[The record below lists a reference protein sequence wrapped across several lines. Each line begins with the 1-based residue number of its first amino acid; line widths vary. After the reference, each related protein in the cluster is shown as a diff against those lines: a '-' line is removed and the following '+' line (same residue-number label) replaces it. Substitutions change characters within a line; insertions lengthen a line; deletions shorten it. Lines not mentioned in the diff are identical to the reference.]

1 MKKYI
6 LCLLASFLVLVGCSS
21 QSSEEKISTTV
32 TPTTEVVEETTQAIT
47 TTEEVVEKVEAY
59 QYEETIDGF
68 KQTIKETL
76 VYKGDKFTRIELHMT
91 QAPDEATRASL
102 AGLDFGVVRSQL
114 LEYLEQQPFVQ
125 QLRAVPGLELAT
137 DVTQDYFII
146 MNIKIDMATID
157 LQALSNVEGVGTD
170 FTELATVSPSAYIL
184 GLKLKG
190 AVQVQ

>member
-21 QSSEEKISTTV
+21 RSSEEKISTTV
-32 TPTTEVVEETTQAIT
+32 ATTERVEETTQAIT
-47 TTEEVVEKVEAY
+47 TTEEVVEKTEAY
-59 QYEETIDGF
+59 QYEETIEGF

-76 VYKGDKFTRIELHMT
+76 VYKGDKFTRIELHIT
-91 QAPDEATRASL
+91 QEPDEATRASL
-102 AGLDFGVVRSQL
+102 AGLDFGLVRAQL

-137 DVTQDYFII
+137 EVTQDYFII
-146 MNIKIDMATID
+146 MNIKIDMSRID

-170 FTELATVSPSAYIL
+170 FTELATISPSAYIL

>member
-1 MKKYI
+1 MKKYF

-21 QSSEEKISTTV
+21 RSSEEKISTTV
-32 TPTTEVVEETTQAIT
+32 ATTERVEETTQAIT
-47 TTEEVVEKVEAY
+47 TTEEVVEKTEAY
-59 QYEETIDGF
+59 QYEETIEGF

-76 VYKGDKFTRIELHMT
+76 VYKGDKFTRIELHIT
-91 QAPDEATRASL
+91 QEPDEATRASL
-102 AGLDFGVVRSQL
+102 AGLDFGLVRAQL

-137 DVTQDYFII
+137 EVTQDYFII
-146 MNIKIDMATID
+146 MNIKIDMSRID
-157 LQALSNVEGVGTD
+157 LQALSNVEGIGTD
-170 FTELATVSPSAYIL
+170 FTELATISPSAYIL

>member
-1 MKKYI
+1 MKKYF

-21 QSSEEKISTTV
+21 RSSEEKISTTV
-32 TPTTEVVEETTQAIT
+32 ATTERVEETTQAIT
-47 TTEEVVEKVEAY
+47 TTEEVVEKTEAY
-59 QYEETIDGF
+59 QYEETVEGF

-76 VYKGDKFTRIELHMT
+76 VYKGDKFTRIELHIT
-91 QAPDEATRASL
+91 QEPDEATRASL
-102 AGLDFGVVRSQL
+102 AGLDFGLVRAQL

-137 DVTQDYFII
+137 EVTQDYFII
-146 MNIKIDMATID
+146 MNIKIDMSRID

-170 FTELATVSPSAYIL
+170 FTELATISPSAYIL

>member
-1 MKKYI
+1 MKKYF

-21 QSSEEKISTTV
+21 RSSEEKISTTV
-32 TPTTEVVEETTQAIT
+32 ATTERVEETIQAIT
-47 TTEEVVEKVEAY
+47 TTEEVVEKTEAY
-59 QYEETIDGF
+59 QYEETIEGF

-76 VYKGDKFTRIELHMT
+76 VYKGDKFTRIELHIT
-91 QAPDEATRASL
+91 QEPDEATRSSL
-102 AGLDFGVVRSQL
+102 AGLDFGLVRAQL

-137 DVTQDYFII
+137 EVTQDYFII
-146 MNIKIDMATID
+146 MNIKIDMSRID

-170 FTELATVSPSAYIL
+170 FTELATISPSAYIL

>member
-1 MKKYI
+1 MKKYF

-21 QSSEEKISTTV
+21 RSSEEKISTTV
-32 TPTTEVVEETTQAIT
+32 ATTERVEETTQAIT
-47 TTEEVVEKVEAY
+47 TTEEVVEKTEAY
-59 QYEETIDGF
+59 QYEETIEGF

-76 VYKGDKFTRIELHMT
+76 VYKGDKFTRIELHIT
-91 QAPDEATRASL
+91 QEPDEATRASL
-102 AGLDFGVVRSQL
+102 AGLDFGLVRAQL
-114 LEYLEQQPFVQ
+114 IEYLEQQPFVQ

-137 DVTQDYFII
+137 EVTQDYFII
-146 MNIKIDMATID
+146 MNIKIDMSRID

-170 FTELATVSPSAYIL
+170 FTELATISPSAYIL

>member
-1 MKKYI
+1 MKKYF

-21 QSSEEKISTTV
+21 RSSEEKISTTV
-32 TPTTEVVEETTQAIT
+32 ATTERVEETTQAIT
-47 TTEEVVEKVEAY
+47 TTEEVVEKTEAY
-59 QYEETIDGF
+59 QYEETIEGF

-76 VYKGDKFTRIELHMT
+76 VYKGDKFTRIELHIT
-91 QAPDEATRASL
+91 QDPDEATRASL
-102 AGLDFGVVRSQL
+102 AGLDFGLVRAQL

-137 DVTQDYFII
+137 EVTQDYFII
-146 MNIKIDMATID
+146 MNIKIDMSRID

-170 FTELATVSPSAYIL
+170 FTELATISPSAYIL

>member
-1 MKKYI
+1 MKKYF

-21 QSSEEKISTTV
+21 RSSEEKISTTV
-32 TPTTEVVEETTQAIT
+32 ATTERVEETTQAIT
-47 TTEEVVEKVEAY
+47 TTEEVVEKTEAY
-59 QYEETIDGF
+59 QYEETIEGF

-76 VYKGDKFTRIELHMT
+76 VYKGDKFTRIELHIT
-91 QAPDEATRASL
+91 QEPDEATRASL
-102 AGLDFGVVRSQL
+102 AGLDFGLVRAQL

-125 QLRAVPGLELAT
+125 QLRADPGLELAT
-137 DVTQDYFII
+137 EVTQDYFII
-146 MNIKIDMATID
+146 MNIKIDMSRID

-170 FTELATVSPSAYIL
+170 FTELATISPSAYIL

>member
-1 MKKYI
+1 MKKYF

-21 QSSEEKISTTV
+21 RSSEEKISTTV
-32 TPTTEVVEETTQAIT
+32 ATTERVEETIQAIT
-47 TTEEVVEKVEAY
+47 TTEEVVEKTEAY
-59 QYEETIDGF
+59 QYEETIEGF

-76 VYKGDKFTRIELHMT
+76 VYKGDKFTRIELHIT
-91 QAPDEATRASL
+91 QEPDEATKASL
-102 AGLDFGVVRSQL
+102 AGLDYGLVRSQL

-137 DVTQDYFII
+137 EVTQDYFII
-146 MNIKIDMATID
+146 MNIKIDMSRID

-170 FTELATVSPSAYIL
+170 FTELATISPSAYIL

>member
-1 MKKYI
+1 MKKYF

-21 QSSEEKISTTV
+21 RSSEEKISTTV
-32 TPTTEVVEETTQAIT
+32 ATTERVEETTQAIT
-47 TTEEVVEKVEAY
+47 TTEEVVEKTEAY
-59 QYEETIDGF
+59 QYEETVEGF

-76 VYKGDKFTRIELHMT
+76 VYKGDKFTRIELHIT
-91 QAPDEATRASL
+91 QEPDEATKASL
-102 AGLDFGVVRSQL
+102 AGLDYGLVRSQL

-137 DVTQDYFII
+137 EVTQDYFII
-146 MNIKIDMATID
+146 MNIKIDMSRID
-157 LQALSNVEGVGTD
+157 LQALSNVEGIGTD
-170 FTELATVSPSAYIL
+170 FTELATISPSAYIL

>member
-1 MKKYI
+1 MKKYF

-21 QSSEEKISTTV
+21 RSSEEKISTTV
-32 TPTTEVVEETTQAIT
+32 ETTERVEETTQAIT
-47 TTEEVVEKVEAY
+47 TTEEVVEKTEAY
-59 QYEETIDGF
+59 QYEETVEGF

-76 VYKGDKFTRIELHMT
+76 VYKGDKFTRIELHIT
-91 QAPDEATRASL
+91 QEPDEATKASL
-102 AGLDFGVVRSQL
+102 AGLDYGLVRSQL

-137 DVTQDYFII
+137 EVTQDYFII
-146 MNIKIDMATID
+146 MNIKIDMSRID

-170 FTELATVSPSAYIL
+170 FTELATISPSAYIL

>member
-1 MKKYI
+1 MKKYF

-21 QSSEEKISTTV
+21 RSSEEKISTTV
-32 TPTTEVVEETTQAIT
+32 ATTERVEETTQAIT
-47 TTEEVVEKVEAY
+47 TTEEVVEKTEAY
-59 QYEETIDGF
+59 QYEETVEGF

-76 VYKGDKFTRIELHMT
+76 VYKGDKFTRIELHIT
-91 QAPDEATRASL
+91 QEPDEATKASL
-102 AGLDFGVVRSQL
+102 AGLDYGLVRSQL

-137 DVTQDYFII
+137 EVTQDYFII
-146 MNIKIDMATID
+146 MKIKIDMSRID
-157 LQALSNVEGVGTD
+157 LQALSNVEGIGTD
-170 FTELATVSPSAYIL
+170 FTELATISPSAYIL

>member
-1 MKKYI
+1 MKKYF

-21 QSSEEKISTTV
+21 RSSEEKISTTV
-32 TPTTEVVEETTQAIT
+32 ATTERVEETTQAIT
-47 TTEEVVEKVEAY
+47 TTEEVVEKTEAY
-59 QYEETIDGF
+59 QYEETIEGF

-76 VYKGDKFTRIELHMT
+76 VYKGDKFTRIELHIT
-91 QAPDEATRASL
+91 QEPDEATRASL
-102 AGLDFGVVRSQL
+102 AGLDFGLVRAQL

-137 DVTQDYFII
+137 EVTQDYFII
-146 MNIKIDMATID
+146 MNIKIDMSRID

-170 FTELATVSPSAYIL
+170 FTELATISPSAYIL

-190 AVQVQ
+190 EVQVQ

>member
-1 MKKYI
+1 MKKYF

-21 QSSEEKISTTV
+21 RSSEEKISTTV
-32 TPTTEVVEETTQAIT
+32 ATTERVEETTQAIT
-47 TTEEVVEKVEAY
+47 TTEEVVEKTEAY
-59 QYEETIDGF
+59 QYEETVEGF

-76 VYKGDKFTRIELHMT
+76 VYKGDKFTRIELHIT
-91 QAPDEATRASL
+91 QEPDEATKASL
-102 AGLDFGVVRSQL
+102 AGLDYGLVRSQL

-137 DVTQDYFII
+137 EVTQDYFII
-146 MNIKIDMATID
+146 MNIKIDMSRID

-170 FTELATVSPSAYIL
+170 FTELATISPSAYIL

-190 AVQVQ
+190 AVHVQ

>member
-1 MKKYI
+1 MKKYF

-21 QSSEEKISTTV
+21 RSSEEKISTTV
-32 TPTTEVVEETTQAIT
+32 ATTERVEETTQAIT
-47 TTEEVVEKVEAY
+47 TTEEVVEKTEAY
-59 QYEETIDGF
+59 QYEETIEGF

-76 VYKGDKFTRIELHMT
+76 VYKGDKFTRIELHIT
-91 QAPDEATRASL
+91 QEPDEATRASL
-102 AGLDFGVVRSQL
+102 AGLDFGLVRSQL

-137 DVTQDYFII
+137 EVTQDYFII
-146 MNIKIDMATID
+146 MNIKIDMSRIY

-170 FTELATVSPSAYIL
+170 FTELATISPSAYIL

>member
-1 MKKYI
+1 MKKYF

-21 QSSEEKISTTV
+21 LSSEEKISTTV
-32 TPTTEVVEETTQAIT
+32 ATTERVEETTQAIT
-47 TTEEVVEKVEAY
+47 TTEEVVEKTEAY
-59 QYEETIDGF
+59 QYEETVEGF

-76 VYKGDKFTRIELHMT
+76 VYKGDKFTRIELHIT
-91 QAPDEATRASL
+91 QEPDEATKASL
-102 AGLDFGVVRSQL
+102 AGLDYGLVRSQL

-137 DVTQDYFII
+137 EVTQDYFII
-146 MNIKIDMATID
+146 MNIKIDMSRID

-170 FTELATVSPSAYIL
+170 FTELATISPSAYIL

>member
-1 MKKYI
+1 MKKYF

-21 QSSEEKISTTV
+21 RSSEEKISTTV
-32 TPTTEVVEETTQAIT
+32 ATTERVEETTQAIT
-47 TTEEVVEKVEAY
+47 TTEEVVEKTEAY
-59 QYEETIDGF
+59 QYEETVEGF

-76 VYKGDKFTRIELHMT
+76 VYKGDKFTRIELHIT
-91 QAPDEATRASL
+91 QEPDEATKASL
-102 AGLDFGVVRSQL
+102 AGLDYGLVRSQL

-137 DVTQDYFII
+137 EVTQDYFII
-146 MNIKIDMATID
+146 MNIKIDMRRID

-170 FTELATVSPSAYIL
+170 FTELATISPSAYIL

>member
-1 MKKYI
+1 MKKYF

-21 QSSEEKISTTV
+21 RSSEEKISTTV
-32 TPTTEVVEETTQAIT
+32 ETTERVEETTQAIT
-47 TTEEVVEKVEAY
+47 TTEEVVEKTEAY
-59 QYEETIDGF
+59 QYEETVEGF

-76 VYKGDKFTRIELHMT
+76 VYKGDKFTRIELHIT
-91 QAPDEATRASL
+91 QEPDEATKASL
-102 AGLDFGVVRSQL
+102 AGLDYGLVRSQL

-137 DVTQDYFII
+137 EVTQDYFII
-146 MNIKIDMATID
+146 MNIKIDMSRID
-157 LQALSNVEGVGTD
+157 LQALSNVEGIGTD
-170 FTELATVSPSAYIL
+170 FTELATISPSAYIL

>member
-1 MKKYI
+1 MKKYF

-21 QSSEEKISTTV
+21 RSSEEKISTTV
-32 TPTTEVVEETTQAIT
+32 ATTERVEETIQAIT
-47 TTEEVVEKVEAY
+47 TTEEVVEKTEAY
-59 QYEETIDGF
+59 QYEETIEGF

-76 VYKGDKFTRIELHMT
+76 VYKGDKFTRIELHIT
-91 QAPDEATRASL
+91 QEPDEATRASL
-102 AGLDFGVVRSQL
+102 AGLDFGLVRAQL

-137 DVTQDYFII
+137 EVTQDYFII
-146 MNIKIDMATID
+146 MNIKIDMSRID

-170 FTELATVSPSAYIL
+170 FTELATISPSAYIL

>member
-1 MKKYI
+1 MKKYF
-6 LCLLASFLVLVGCSS
+6 LCLLSSFLVLVGCSS
-21 QSSEEKISTTV
+21 RSSEEKISTTV
-32 TPTTEVVEETTQAIT
+32 ATTERVEETTQAIT
-47 TTEEVVEKVEAY
+47 TTEEVVEKTEAY
-59 QYEETIDGF
+59 QYEETIEGF

-76 VYKGDKFTRIELHMT
+76 VYKGDKFTRIELHIT
-91 QAPDEATRASL
+91 QEPDEATRASL
-102 AGLDFGVVRSQL
+102 AGLDFGLVRAQL

-137 DVTQDYFII
+137 EVTQDYFII
-146 MNIKIDMATID
+146 MNIKIDMSRID

-170 FTELATVSPSAYIL
+170 FTELATISPSAYIL

>member
-1 MKKYI
+1 MKKYF

-21 QSSEEKISTTV
+21 RSSEEKISTTV
-32 TPTTEVVEETTQAIT
+32 ATTERVEETIQAIT
-47 TTEEVVEKVEAY
+47 TTEEVVEKTEAY
-59 QYEETIDGF
+59 QYEETIEGF

-76 VYKGDKFTRIELHMT
+76 VYKGDRFTRIELHIT
-91 QAPDEATRASL
+91 QEPDEATRASL
-102 AGLDFGVVRSQL
+102 AGLDFGLVRAQL

-137 DVTQDYFII
+137 EVTQDYFII
-146 MNIKIDMATID
+146 MNIKIDMSRID

-170 FTELATVSPSAYIL
+170 FTELATISPSAYIL

>member
-1 MKKYI
+1 MKKYF

-21 QSSEEKISTTV
+21 RSSEEKISTTV
-32 TPTTEVVEETTQAIT
+32 ATTERVEETTQAIT
-47 TTEEVVEKVEAY
+47 TTEEVVEKTEAY
-59 QYEETIDGF
+59 QYEETIEGF

-76 VYKGDKFTRIELHMT
+76 VYKGDKFTRIELHIT
-91 QAPDEATRASL
+91 QEPDEATRASL
-102 AGLDFGVVRSQL
+102 AGLDFGLVRAQL

-137 DVTQDYFII
+137 EVTQDYFII
-146 MNIKIDMATID
+146 MNIKIDMSRID

-170 FTELATVSPSAYIL
+170 FTELATISPSAYIL

>member
-6 LCLLASFLVLVGCSS
+6 LYLLASLLVLVGCSS
-21 QSSEEKISTTV
+21 QSSEKTKPSKV
-32 TPTTEVVEETTQAIT
+32 SSTTEVVEK
-47 TTEEVVEKVEAY
+47 TTEVVATTEAAVEKVEAY
-59 QYEETIDGF
+59 QYEETTEGF

-76 VYKGDKFTRIELHMT
+76 VYKGDKFTRIELHIT
-91 QAPDEATRASL
+91 QEPDETTKASL
-102 AGLDFGVVRSQL
+102 AGLDFGVVRTQL
-114 LEYLEQQPFVQ
+114 LEHLEQQTFVQ

-146 MNIKIDMATID
+146 MNIKIDMATI
-157 LQALSNVEGVGTD
+157 
-170 FTELATVSPSAYIL
+170 SPSAYIL

>member
-1 MKKYI
+1 MKKYF

-21 QSSEEKISTTV
+21 RSSEEKISTTV
-32 TPTTEVVEETTQAIT
+32 ATTERVEETTQAIT
-47 TTEEVVEKVEAY
+47 TTEEVVEKTEAY
-59 QYEETIDGF
+59 QYEETIEGF

-91 QAPDEATRASL
+91 QEPDEATRASL
-102 AGLDFGVVRSQL
+102 AGLDFGLVRAQL

-137 DVTQDYFII
+137 EVTQDYFII
-146 MNIKIDMATID
+146 MNIKIDMSRID

-170 FTELATVSPSAYIL
+170 FTELATISPSAYIL

>member
-1 MKKYI
+1 MKKYF

-21 QSSEEKISTTV
+21 RSSEEKISTTV
-32 TPTTEVVEETTQAIT
+32 ATTERVEETTQALT
-47 TTEEVVEKVEAY
+47 TTEEVVEKTEAY
-59 QYEETIDGF
+59 QYEETIEGF

-76 VYKGDKFTRIELHMT
+76 VYKGDKFTRIELHIT
-91 QAPDEATRASL
+91 QEPDEATRASL
-102 AGLDFGVVRSQL
+102 AGLDFGLVRAQL

-137 DVTQDYFII
+137 EVTQDYFII
-146 MNIKIDMATID
+146 MNIKIDMSRID

-170 FTELATVSPSAYIL
+170 FTELATISPSAYIL

>member
-1 MKKYI
+1 MKKYF

-21 QSSEEKISTTV
+21 RSSEEKISTTV
-32 TPTTEVVEETTQAIT
+32 ATTERVEETTQAIT
-47 TTEEVVEKVEAY
+47 TTEEVVEKTEAY
-59 QYEETIDGF
+59 QYEETVEGF

-76 VYKGDKFTRIELHMT
+76 VYKGDKFTRIELHIT
-91 QAPDEATRASL
+91 QEPDEATKASL
-102 AGLDFGVVRSQL
+102 AGLDYGLVRSQL
-114 LEYLEQQPFVQ
+114 LEYLEQQPYVQ

-146 MNIKIDMATID
+146 MNIKIDMSRID

-170 FTELATVSPSAYIL
+170 FTELATISPSAYIL

>member
-1 MKKYI
+1 MKKYF

-32 TPTTEVVEETTQAIT
+32 ATTERVEETTQAIT
-47 TTEEVVEKVEAY
+47 TTEEVVEKTEAY
-59 QYEETIDGF
+59 QYEETVEGF

-76 VYKGDKFTRIELHMT
+76 VYKGDKFTRIELHIT
-91 QAPDEATRASL
+91 QEPDEATKASL
-102 AGLDFGVVRSQL
+102 AGLDYGLVRSQL

-137 DVTQDYFII
+137 EVTQDYFII
-146 MNIKIDMATID
+146 MNIKIDMSRID

-170 FTELATVSPSAYIL
+170 FTELATISPSAYIL

>member
-21 QSSEEKISTTV
+21 RSSEEKISTTV
-32 TPTTEVVEETTQAIT
+32 ATTERVEETTQAIT
-47 TTEEVVEKVEAY
+47 TTEEVVEKTEAY
-59 QYEETIDGF
+59 QYEETVEGF

-76 VYKGDKFTRIELHMT
+76 VYKGDKFTRIELHIT
-91 QAPDEATRASL
+91 QEPDEATRASL
-102 AGLDFGVVRSQL
+102 AGLDFGLVRAQL

-137 DVTQDYFII
+137 EVTQDYFII
-146 MNIKIDMATID
+146 MNIKIDMSRID

-170 FTELATVSPSAYIL
+170 FTELATISPSAYIL

>member
-1 MKKYI
+1 MKKYF

-21 QSSEEKISTTV
+21 RSSEEKISTTV
-32 TPTTEVVEETTQAIT
+32 ATTERVEETTQAIT
-47 TTEEVVEKVEAY
+47 TTEEVVEKTEAY
-59 QYEETIDGF
+59 QYEETIEGF

-76 VYKGDKFTRIELHMT
+76 VYKGDKFTRIELHIT
-91 QAPDEATRASL
+91 QEPDEATKASL
-102 AGLDFGVVRSQL
+102 AGLDYGLVRAQL

-137 DVTQDYFII
+137 EVTQDYFII
-146 MNIKIDMATID
+146 MNIKIDMSRID

-170 FTELATVSPSAYIL
+170 FTELATISPSAYIL

>member
-1 MKKYI
+1 MKQYI

-32 TPTTEVVEETTQAIT
+32 ATTERVEETTQAIT
-47 TTEEVVEKVEAY
+47 TTEEVVEKTEAY
-59 QYEETIDGF
+59 QYEETVEGF

-76 VYKGDKFTRIELHMT
+76 VYKGDKFTRIELHIT
-91 QAPDEATRASL
+91 QEPDEATKASL
-102 AGLDFGVVRSQL
+102 AGLDYGLVRSQL

-137 DVTQDYFII
+137 EVTQDYFII
-146 MNIKIDMATID
+146 MKIKIDMSRID
-157 LQALSNVEGVGTD
+157 LQALSNVEGIGTD
-170 FTELATVSPSAYIL
+170 FTELATISPSAYIL

>member
-1 MKKYI
+1 MKKYF

-21 QSSEEKISTTV
+21 RSSEEKNSTTV
-32 TPTTEVVEETTQAIT
+32 ATTERVEETTQAIT
-47 TTEEVVEKVEAY
+47 TTEEVVEKTEAY
-59 QYEETIDGF
+59 QYEETVEGF

-76 VYKGDKFTRIELHMT
+76 VYKGDKFTRIELHIT
-91 QAPDEATRASL
+91 QEPDEATKASL
-102 AGLDFGVVRSQL
+102 AGLDYGLVRSQL

-137 DVTQDYFII
+137 EVTQDYFII
-146 MNIKIDMATID
+146 MNIKIDMSRID

-170 FTELATVSPSAYIL
+170 FTELATISPSAYIL

>member
-1 MKKYI
+1 MKKYF

-21 QSSEEKISTTV
+21 RSSEEKISTTV
-32 TPTTEVVEETTQAIT
+32 ATTERVEETTQAIT
-47 TTEEVVEKVEAY
+47 TTEEVVEKTEAY
-59 QYEETIDGF
+59 LYEETVEGF

-76 VYKGDKFTRIELHMT
+76 VYKGDKFTRIELHIT
-91 QAPDEATRASL
+91 QEPDEATKASL
-102 AGLDFGVVRSQL
+102 AGLDYGLVRSQL

-137 DVTQDYFII
+137 EVTQDYFII
-146 MNIKIDMATID
+146 MNIKIDMSRID

-170 FTELATVSPSAYIL
+170 FTELATISPSAYIL

>member
-1 MKKYI
+1 MKKYF

-21 QSSEEKISTTV
+21 RSSEEKISTTV
-32 TPTTEVVEETTQAIT
+32 ATTERVEETTQAIT
-47 TTEEVVEKVEAY
+47 TTEEVVEKTEAY
-59 QYEETIDGF
+59 QYEETIEGF

-76 VYKGDKFTRIELHMT
+76 VYKGDKFTRIELHIT
-91 QAPDEATRASL
+91 QEPDEATKASL
-102 AGLDFGVVRSQL
+102 AGLDYGLVRSQL

-137 DVTQDYFII
+137 EVTQDYFII
-146 MNIKIDMATID
+146 MNIKIDMSRID

-170 FTELATVSPSAYIL
+170 FTELATISPSAYIL

>member
-1 MKKYI
+1 MKKYF

-21 QSSEEKISTTV
+21 RSSEEKISTTV
-32 TPTTEVVEETTQAIT
+32 ATTERVEETTQAIT
-47 TTEEVVEKVEAY
+47 TTEEVVEKTEAY
-59 QYEETIDGF
+59 QYEETVEGF

-76 VYKGDKFTRIELHMT
+76 VYKGDKFTRIELHIT
-91 QAPDEATRASL
+91 QEPDEATKASL
-102 AGLDFGVVRSQL
+102 AGLDYGLVRSQL

-137 DVTQDYFII
+137 EVTQDYFII
-146 MNIKIDMATID
+146 MKIKIDMSRID

-170 FTELATVSPSAYIL
+170 FTELATISPSAYIL

>member
-21 QSSEEKISTTV
+21 RSSEEKISTTV
-32 TPTTEVVEETTQAIT
+32 ATTERVEETIQAIT
-47 TTEEVVEKVEAY
+47 TTEEVVEKTEAY
-59 QYEETIDGF
+59 QYEETIEGF

-76 VYKGDKFTRIELHMT
+76 VYKGDKFTRIELHIT
-91 QAPDEATRASL
+91 QEPDEATRASL
-102 AGLDFGVVRSQL
+102 AGLDFGLVRAQL

-137 DVTQDYFII
+137 EVTQDYFII
-146 MNIKIDMATID
+146 MNIKIDMSRID

-170 FTELATVSPSAYIL
+170 FTELATISPSAYIL